1 MEITYLG
8 VNKVSVT
15 VWDRE
20 SNDIEGEFGVLYHN
34 LNDDTIDSIF
44 DIVIELYENN
54 VNL

>member
-1 MEITYLG
+1 MG

-20 SNDIEGEFGVLYHN
+20 LNDIEGEFGVLYHN
-34 LNDDTIDSIF
+34 LNDDTIDLIF